1 MAKRKGLA
9 VQGLLAK
16 RSSIDLS
23 PAIKAPK
30 RKPSIIQSA
39 KAKIGSRIA
48 KVSRG

>member
-1 MAKRKGLA
+1 MAKRKLA
-9 VQGLLAK
+9 VKGGMVGKA
-16 RSSIDLS
+16 SIDLS
-23 PAIKAPK
+23 PSPKPAK

>member
-1 MAKRKGLA
+1 MSKRKLA
-9 VQGLLAK
+9 VKGGLAK
-16 RSSIDLS
+16 RASIDLS

>member
-9 VQGLLAK
+9 VKGMVAK

-23 PAIKAPK
+23 PSPKPAK